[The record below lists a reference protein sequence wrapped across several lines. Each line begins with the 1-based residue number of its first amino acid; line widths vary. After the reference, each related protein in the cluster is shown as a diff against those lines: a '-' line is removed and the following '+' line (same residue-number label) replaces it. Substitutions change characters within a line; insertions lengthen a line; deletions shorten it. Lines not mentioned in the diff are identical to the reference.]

1 MWVLFSFFSKSN
13 VSRDNIYRSGTSI
26 VERKILFRKF
36 KKKNLRKN
44 PFPTALNHF
53 PRSQPIPNYNRSKS
67 RIYAKKMQKNQVIL
81 INHPTQPA
89 FSPIPTFPNQRYPKA
104 AFPNSPTCL
113 NLSRSP
119 THRTT
124 NQKIPKYHNLLDSK
138 PTQTLSLSPSQPTS
152 TSNPTSSTSKKT
164 SSTRGDKR
172 CPRILLSNVFKLTS
186 N

>member
-1 MWVLFSFFSKSN
+1 MFREIIFIVREQASSNEKFFLENLK
-13 VSRDNIYRSGTSI
+13 
-26 VERKILFRKF
+26 RKIYARIHFQRLWITFLDL
-36 KKKNLRKN
+36 NL
-44 PFPTALNHF
+44 
-53 PRSQPIPNYNRSKS
+53 SQTIIEARVVYMQ
-67 RIYAKKMQKNQVIL
+67 KKMQKNQVIL
-81 INHPTQPA
+81 INHPIQPA

-138 PTQTLSLSPSQPTS
+138 PTQTLSLSIPTYLNVQPNIS
-152 TSNPTSSTSKKT
+152 HFKKT

>member
-1 MWVLFSFFSKSN
+1 MFREIIFIVREQGLRASSSEKFFLVNLK
-13 VSRDNIYRSGTSI
+13 
-26 VERKILFRKF
+26 RKIYARIHFQRLWITFLDL
-36 KKKNLRKN
+36 NL
-44 PFPTALNHF
+44 
-53 PRSQPIPNYNRSKS
+53 SQTIIEARVVYMQ
-67 RIYAKKMQKNQVIL
+67 KKMQKNQVIL

-138 PTQTLSLSPSQPTS
+138 PTQTLSLSLHPNLPQRPTQHLPLQKKLPRPVEINDAPESFSQTC
-152 TSNPTSSTSKKT
+152 SN
-164 SSTRGDKR
+164 
-172 CPRILLSNVFKLTS
+172 
-186 N
+186 

>member
-1 MWVLFSFFSKSN
+1 MDIVWVLFSFFSKPN

-138 PTQTLSLSPSQPTS
+138 PTQTLSLSIPTYLNVQP
-152 TSNPTSSTSKKT
+152 NIFHFKKNFLDPW
-164 SSTRGDKR
+164 R
-172 CPRILLSNVFKLTS
+172 
-186 N
+186 

>member
-1 MWVLFSFFSKSN
+1 MWVLFSFFSKPN

-67 RIYAKKMQKNQVIL
+67 IYAKKMQKNQVIL

>member
-1 MWVLFSFFSKSN
+1 MFREIIFIVREQASSNEKFFLENLK
-13 VSRDNIYRSGTSI
+13 
-26 VERKILFRKF
+26 RKIYARIHFQRLWITFLDL
-36 KKKNLRKN
+36 NL
-44 PFPTALNHF
+44 
-53 PRSQPIPNYNRSKS
+53 SQTIIEARVVYMQ
-67 RIYAKKMQKNQVIL
+67 KKMQKNQVIL

-138 PTQTLSLSPSQPTS
+138 PTQTLSLSIPTYLNVQPNIS
-152 TSNPTSSTSKKT
+152 HFKKT
-164 SSTRGDKR
+164 SSTSSWR
-172 CPRILLSNVFKLTS
+172 
-186 N
+186 

>member
-1 MWVLFSFFSKSN
+1 MFREIIFIVREQGLRASSNEKFFLENLK
-13 VSRDNIYRSGTSI
+13 
-26 VERKILFRKF
+26 RKIYARIHFQRLWITFLDL
-36 KKKNLRKN
+36 NL
-44 PFPTALNHF
+44 
-53 PRSQPIPNYNRSKS
+53 SQTIIEARVVYMQ
-67 RIYAKKMQKNQVIL
+67 KKMQKNQVIL

-138 PTQTLSLSPSQPTS
+138 PTQTLSLSLHPNLPQRPTQHLPLQKKLPRPVEINDTPESFSQTC
-152 TSNPTSSTSKKT
+152 SN
-164 SSTRGDKR
+164 
-172 CPRILLSNVFKLTS
+172 
-186 N
+186 

>member
-1 MWVLFSFFSKSN
+1 MFREIIFIVREQGLRASSNEKFFLENLK
-13 VSRDNIYRSGTSI
+13 
-26 VERKILFRKF
+26 RKIYARIHFQRLWITFLDL
-36 KKKNLRKN
+36 NL
-44 PFPTALNHF
+44 
-53 PRSQPIPNYNRSKS
+53 SQTIIEARVVYMQ
-67 RIYAKKMQKNQVIL
+67 KKMQKNQVIL

-152 TSNPTSSTSKKT
+152 TSNPTSPTSKKT

>member
-1 MWVLFSFFSKSN
+1 MFREIIFIVREQASSNEKFFLENLK
-13 VSRDNIYRSGTSI
+13 
-26 VERKILFRKF
+26 RKIYARIHFQRLWITFLDL
-36 KKKNLRKN
+36 NL
-44 PFPTALNHF
+44 
-53 PRSQPIPNYNRSKS
+53 SQTIIEARVYMQ
-67 RIYAKKMQKNQVIL
+67 KKMQKNQVIL

-152 TSNPTSSTSKKT
+152 TSNPTSPTSKKL
-164 SSTRGDKR
+164 
-172 CPRILLSNVFKLTS
+172 PRPVEINDAPESFSQTCSN
-186 N
+186 

>member
-1 MWVLFSFFSKSN
+1 MFREIIFIVREQASSNEKFFLENLK
-13 VSRDNIYRSGTSI
+13 
-26 VERKILFRKF
+26 RKIYARIHFQRLWITFLDL
-36 KKKNLRKN
+36 NL
-44 PFPTALNHF
+44 
-53 PRSQPIPNYNRSKS
+53 SQTIIEARVVYMQ
-67 RIYAKKMQKNQVIL
+67 KKMQKNQVIL

-138 PTQTLSLSPSQPTS
+138 PTQTLSLSLHPNLPQRPTQHLPLQKKLPRPVEINDAPESFSQTC
-152 TSNPTSSTSKKT
+152 SN
-164 SSTRGDKR
+164 
-172 CPRILLSNVFKLTS
+172 
-186 N
+186 

>member
-1 MWVLFSFFSKSN
+1 
-13 VSRDNIYRSGTSI
+13 
-26 VERKILFRKF
+26 
-36 KKKNLRKN
+36 
-44 PFPTALNHF
+44 
-53 PRSQPIPNYNRSKS
+53 
-67 RIYAKKMQKNQVIL
+67 MQKNQVIL

-138 PTQTLSLSPSQPTS
+138 PTQTLSLSIPTYLNVQPNIS
-152 TSNPTSSTSKKT
+152 HFKKNFLDPW
-164 SSTRGDKR
+164 R
-172 CPRILLSNVFKLTS
+172 
-186 N
+186 

>member
-1 MWVLFSFFSKSN
+1 MFREIIFIVREQGLRASSSEKFFLENLK
-13 VSRDNIYRSGTSI
+13 
-26 VERKILFRKF
+26 RKIYARIHFQRLWITFLDL
-36 KKKNLRKN
+36 NL
-44 PFPTALNHF
+44 
-53 PRSQPIPNYNRSKS
+53 SQTIIEARVVYMQ
-67 RIYAKKMQKNQVIL
+67 KKMQKNQVIL

-138 PTQTLSLSPSQPTS
+138 PTQTLSLSLHPNLPQRPTQHLPLQKKLPRPVEINDAPESFSQTC
-152 TSNPTSSTSKKT
+152 SN
-164 SSTRGDKR
+164 
-172 CPRILLSNVFKLTS
+172 
-186 N
+186 

>member
-1 MWVLFSFFSKSN
+1 MFREIIFIVREQASSNEKFFLENLK
-13 VSRDNIYRSGTSI
+13 
-26 VERKILFRKF
+26 RKIYARIHFQRLWITFLDL
-36 KKKNLRKN
+36 NL
-44 PFPTALNHF
+44 
-53 PRSQPIPNYNRSKS
+53 SQTIIEARVVYMH
-67 RIYAKKMQKNQVIL
+67 KKMQKNQVIL

-152 TSNPTSSTSKKT
+152 TSNPTSPTSKKT

>member
-1 MWVLFSFFSKSN
+1 MFREIIFIVREQASSNEKFFLENLK
-13 VSRDNIYRSGTSI
+13 
-26 VERKILFRKF
+26 RKIYARIHFQRLWITFLDL
-36 KKKNLRKN
+36 NL
-44 PFPTALNHF
+44 
-53 PRSQPIPNYNRSKS
+53 SQTIIEARVVYMQ
-67 RIYAKKMQKNQVIL
+67 KKMQKNQVIL

-138 PTQTLSLSPSQPTS
+138 PTQTLSLSLHPNLPQRPTQHLPLQKNFLDLLVEINDAPESFSQTC
-152 TSNPTSSTSKKT
+152 SN
-164 SSTRGDKR
+164 
-172 CPRILLSNVFKLTS
+172 
-186 N
+186 